1 MLYLNKDSFAR
12 RSGRYPDKA
21 MKFNIDKKYISI
33 GITSFLVVAASIC
46 FYYLIFHGDRFVT
59 KLHSLVIIASPVLYG
74 IVLAYLLTPLVN
86 SLEHRLLEPIFIK
99 KGGLTPKKK
108 KGIRVLSVIMTLI
121 IVIIVVY
128 TFFSILIPN
137 IITSIKSISFQLP
150 YYIRNLTEWSE
161 KYLEDNPDIEAMV
174 LQVLDIYSEEF
185 NNFLNNNIIPQ
196 LESLLRTVSLSLIGV
211 IKVLWNFLIGIIIS
225 IYVLFSKET
234 FAGQTKKMI
243 YAMFSDKMGNRIIRN
258 SRFVSDTFIGFISG
272 KIIDSIIIGFI
283 CFLGTQAMDTP
294 YALLVSVVVGV
305 TNIIPFFGP
314 YLGAIPSA
322 LLILMVNPAKCIYFI
337 IFILILQQ
345 VDGNII
351 GPKILGGSTGLSG
364 FWVIFAITIFG
375 GMMGIPGMIIG
386 VPVFAVL
393 YAMVRSIVNR
403 QLEKKGL
410 PITSSIYQDADR
422 VENNKLIPRQEDHRN
437 RKFFK
442 LSLKS
447 DHKKKTTDGK

>member
-1 MLYLNKDSFAR
+1 
-12 RSGRYPDKA
+12 

-33 GITSFLVVAASIC
+33 GITSFLVVASSIC
-46 FYYLIFHGDRFVT
+46 FYYLIFHGDRFLA
-59 KLHSLVIIASPVLYG
+59 KIHSLIIIASPVLYG

-86 SLEHRLLEPIFIK
+86 SLEHKLLEPIFAK
-99 KGGLTPKKK
+99 KGEITPKKK
-108 KGIRVLSVIMTLI
+108 KGIRALSVVMTLI
-121 IVIIVVY
+121 IVIIIVY

-137 IITSIKSISFQLP
+137 IITSIKSISFQFP
-150 YYIRNLTEWSE
+150 YYIKNLTEWSQ
-161 KYLEDNPDIEAMV
+161 KYLEDNPDVEAMV

-185 NNFLNNNIIPQ
+185 NNYLNNNIIPQ
-196 LESLLRTVSLSLIGV
+196 LESLLRTVSLSLLGV

-234 FAGQTKKMI
+234 FAGQAKKMV
-243 YAMFSDKMGNRIIRN
+243 YAMFSNKMGNRVIRN
-258 SRFVSDTFIGFISG
+258 TRFVSDTFIGFISG
-272 KIIDSIIIGFI
+272 KIIDSVIIGCI
-283 CFLGTQAMDTP
+283 CFLGTKAMNTP

-314 YLGAIPSA
+314 YLGAVPSA
-322 LLILMVNPAKCIYFI
+322 LLILMVNPTKCVYFI

-375 GMMGIPGMIIG
+375 GVMGIPGMIIG
-386 VPVFAVL
+386 VPVFAVI

-410 PITSSIYQDADR
+410 PVTSSIYQDTDH
-422 VENNKLIPRQEDHRN
+422 VENNELIPRYEDHRN
-437 RKFFK
+437 KKFFK
-442 LSLKS
+442 LSFKS
-447 DHKKKTTDGK
+447 NHKEKKPEGK